1 MKKGRLRPN
10 SPRNSC
16 KVHLSVIS
24 PARVG
29 PGLFLSEENMKKS
42 LLILAMIGGVS
53 ASNALVWN
61 LTAAMDAAQHGHVN
75 ELGIGFFTGQY
86 DDVTNTFTVFTMG
99 ADYLTGPVTVS
110 HVHLGA
116 IGVNGGV
123 LVNFG
128 ALGSWSG
135 APTATY
141 TPNGNT
147 ATINEADEAALLS
160 NGTYINLHTAT
171 YPGGEIRGQVQAQ
184 AVPEPFTLTMLG
196 LGAAALVSRKRR
208 A

>member
-1 MKKGRLRPN
+1 
-10 SPRNSC
+10 
-16 KVHLSVIS
+16 
-24 PARVG
+24 
-29 PGLFLSEENMKKS
+29 MKKS
-42 LLILAMIGGVS
+42 ILILAMIGGVA
-53 ASNALVWN
+53 ASHATVWN

-75 ELGIGFFTGQY
+75 ELGVGFFTGQY
-86 DDVTNTFTVFTMG
+86 DDVTNTFSVFTMG
-99 ADYLTGPVTVS
+99 ADFLTGPVTVS
-110 HVHLGA
+110 HVHLGG

-128 ALGSWSG
+128 TLGSWSG

-141 TPNGNT
+141 TPNAST
-147 ATINEADEAALLS
+147 ATVNEADEAALLS

-184 AVPEPFTLTMLG
+184 AVPEPVTMTLLG
-196 LGAAALVSRKRR
+196 LGAAALLRRKRS